1 MEKII
6 KINEK
11 EIPLKITASFPLRY
25 KSQFGD
31 DILKFIMPML
41 KKFLPLVQV
50 MQEQDIKDAS
60 ELMTEENVELFVD
73 ILSGIEMEK
82 VFNMVWVL
90 AKTADTSIKEP
101 MEWLDEFETFPLAEV
116 LPTVFEMIM
125 QTFGATQES
134 KKK

>member
-1 MEKII
+1 
-6 KINEK
+6 
-11 EIPLKITASFPLRY
+11 
-25 KSQFGD
+25 
-31 DILKFIMPML
+31 ML

-50 MQEQDIKDAS
+50 MQEQNIKDAS

-73 ILSGIEMEK
+73 ILSGVEMEK
-82 VFNMVWVL
+82 VFNIVWVL

-101 MEWLDEFETFPLAEV
+101 MEWLDEFETFPLSEI